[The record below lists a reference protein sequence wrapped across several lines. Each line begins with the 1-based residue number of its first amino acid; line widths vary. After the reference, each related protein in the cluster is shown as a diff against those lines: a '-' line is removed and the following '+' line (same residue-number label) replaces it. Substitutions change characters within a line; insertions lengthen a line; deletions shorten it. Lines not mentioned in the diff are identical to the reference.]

1 MTSINNCQK
10 GKTYTL
16 CVCDL
21 EKDQRDLLYFMGL
34 GVGEQFEVIKTDRY
48 YTTVRPKN
56 MSTKLG
62 LSKRHTS
69 KMYATENEEGQS
81 VHWELIK
88 K

>member
-34 GVGEQFEVIKTDRY
+34 GVGEQFEVIKKDRCY
-48 YTTVRPKN
+48 IIVRPIH
-56 MSTKLG
+56 MSSKLG
-62 LSKRHTS
+62 LSKIHTS
-69 KMYATENEEGQS
+69 KMYATENEE
-81 VHWELIK
+81 
-88 K
+88 